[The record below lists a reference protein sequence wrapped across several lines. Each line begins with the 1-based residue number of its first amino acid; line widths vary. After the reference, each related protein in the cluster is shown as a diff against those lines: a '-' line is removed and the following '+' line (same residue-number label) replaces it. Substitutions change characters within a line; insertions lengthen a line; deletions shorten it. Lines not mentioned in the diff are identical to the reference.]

1 MYFKLMLVSPKFVVL
16 VPSSGFYKS
25 INTTEVAWV
34 IWMVTRGDRVNLKSA
49 FIVTLVINF

>member
-1 MYFKLMLVSPKFVVL
+1 MHLELMLVSPKFVVL